1 MEAKV
6 SSSVVV
12 FFTMMLMMSSSYAY
26 DFYVG
31 GRDGWVT
38 NPSEGFN
45 HWAERNRFQVNDRLV
60 FKYKKGEDSVLVVN
74 EEDYRACNTSNIV
87 RKLDDGDSVF
97 PLGRSGAFFFVSGD
111 PGRCQAGQRLVV
123 VVLALRRRSG
133 PSPAAVPPQMA
144 PSAAEKASPEMA
156 SSPGP
161 AASGSAFVGD
171 SWRRLG
177 ASLVLCVGVLIL

>member
-12 FFTMMLMMSSSYAY
+12 FLTMMLMMSSSYAY

-87 RKLDDGDSVF
+87 RKLDDGDS
-97 PLGRSGAFFFVSGD
+97 RD